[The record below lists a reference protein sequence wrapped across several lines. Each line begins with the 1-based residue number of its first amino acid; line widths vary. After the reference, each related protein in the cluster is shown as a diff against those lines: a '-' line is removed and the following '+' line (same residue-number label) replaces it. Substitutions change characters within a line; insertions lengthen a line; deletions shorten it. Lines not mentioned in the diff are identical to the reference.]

1 MKLFRN
7 TAIIILAILVVA
19 VTLFRLT
26 PADFKGHRL
35 INAARDGDI
44 LRVRLLLV
52 LGADIN
58 YSTGSGSALHA
69 ASGDGNIKLMRF
81 LLAHGATVNMPAKF
95 GVTPLYEAREAKHS
109 EAELLL
115 LSHGANP
122 DTSHIRPP

>member
-7 TAIIILAILVVA
+7 AAIIVLALLVIAVA
-19 VTLFRLT
+19 LFRLT

-35 INAARDGDI
+35 INAARDGDV
-44 LRVRLLLV
+44 LRVKLLLA

-58 YSTGSGSALHA
+58 YSTGGGGALHA
-69 ASGDGNIKLMRF
+69 ASSHGNSKLVRF
-81 LLAHGATVNMPAKF
+81 LLDHGAKVDLRAKF
-95 GVTPLYEAREAKHS
+95 GVTPLYEARFAKHS
-109 EAELLL
+109 DVELLL